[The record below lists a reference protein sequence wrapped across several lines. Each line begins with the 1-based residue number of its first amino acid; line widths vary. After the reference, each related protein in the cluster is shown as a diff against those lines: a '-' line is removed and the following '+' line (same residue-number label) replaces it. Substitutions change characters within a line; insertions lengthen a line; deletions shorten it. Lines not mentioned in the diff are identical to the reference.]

1 MIRFLLL
8 VVLAH
13 FSLSCLAQEQFVLKG
28 YGEKY
33 KDGDKIFLS
42 YKNGQKWI
50 NDSVLVKNKTFVFSG
65 KVSGTLKAS
74 VYRNQNPQFANVVYD
89 NTHVYLEKG
98 NIYLNSPD
106 TLKHSKPSGT
116 FVNEDLAK
124 LNSLVMP
131 ILDRLSAMQD
141 PTELSEEKKKDST
154 YVSRV
159 LREYLSVLQEMDEA
173 KFKFV
178 EQKPSS
184 LVSLVTLNELSKNTK
199 WLERIENAYLK
210 LPVALKSS
218 EMGKSLEQNIK
229 LGKKISVGMLAPN
242 FSQPDTLGKTHQLT
256 DYKGKYIL
264 LDFWASWCGPC
275 RAENPN
281 VLAAYLKYKSK
292 NFIVLSISIDEAKDR
307 DKWIQAIKDDKLIWP
322 QLSDLKGSKNAAH
335 QLYGITTIPANL
347 LISPDGKVLAKD
359 LKGEALHT
367 KLQEILK

>member
-1 MIRFLLL
+1 MMRFLLL
-8 VVLAH
+8 TVLAH
-13 FSLSCLAQEQFVLKG
+13 FSISCLAQEQFVLKG

-42 YKNGQKWI
+42 YKNGQRWM

-65 KVSGTLKAS
+65 TVPGPLRAS

-89 NTHVYLEKG
+89 HVNVYLEKG
-98 NIYLNSPD
+98 NIHLTSPD

-116 FVNEDLAK
+116 SVNRDLAE
-124 LNSLVMP
+124 LNSLVVP

-141 PTELSEEKKKDST
+141 PTELSVEKKKDSA
-154 YVSRV
+154 YVSQV
-159 LREYLSVLQEMDEA
+159 LREYLLVLKEMDEA
-173 KFKFV
+173 KFKFI
-178 EQKPSS
+178 EQRPSS
-184 LVSLVTLNELSKNTK
+184 LVSLVTLNELVKNTK
-199 WLERIENAYLK
+199 WLARIENAYLR

-218 EMGKSLEQNIK
+218 EMGKYLEQNIN

-242 FSQPDTLGKTHQLT
+242 FFQPDTLGKIHQLA
-256 DYKGKYIL
+256 DYKGKYVL
-264 LDFWASWCGPC
+264 VDFWASWCGPC

-281 VLAAYLKYKSK
+281 VLAAYHQYKSK
-292 NFIVLSISIDEAKDR
+292 HFIVLSISIDEAKDR
-307 DKWIQAIKDDKLIWP
+307 DKWIKAIKEDKLTWP

-359 LKGEALHT
+359 LKGEALHA
-367 KLQEILK
+367 KLKEIFK